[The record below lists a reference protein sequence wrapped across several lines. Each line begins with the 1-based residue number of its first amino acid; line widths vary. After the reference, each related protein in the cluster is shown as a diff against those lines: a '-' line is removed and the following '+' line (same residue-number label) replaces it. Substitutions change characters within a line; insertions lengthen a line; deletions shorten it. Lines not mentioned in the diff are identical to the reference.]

1 MQFGR
6 KQIYTDV
13 MQITKDNVVKVL
25 RDALVIHEQNRSD
38 IKFLLDYERGL
49 QPIDE
54 RIKEIRPEINIKVK
68 DNMAAEITE
77 FKLGYEWGSPI
88 RYVQRANKGIR
99 ENNKDADN
107 VGIAMLNEM
116 MEEENKPS
124 ADQELARFIEICGV
138 GYRLIKAKPDQYRF
152 GSSVVDIL
160 TLNPMNTFIVYTND
174 VYRRPIMGVSYIT
187 DQNGNSTYGCYTED
201 TYFEVK
207 NISKIKGE
215 SKRGK
220 NRLNG
225 LQMKLE
231 SEIEKSKSVL
241 KVLYGNKED
250 IAGTIS
256 AYEKERLEALDEWKK
271 INAECYFDD
280 SVYDEKDDL
289 CPTCHQKLPDEQIAN
304 KHQMFEAAKKERKQK
319 WQADHEDRLERI
331 IKNGKHYQSLITSMK
346 EKQESN
352 VWEISEEEKNLHAR
366 EDELVKIENDIAALP
381 DHVDLSGNKEYQHLV
396 SEIAEK
402 EKALQ
407 QINSGAEMRQQLKI
421 RKTGL
426 KDELAIVEK
435 QIMAADNGD
444 KEERIEQLEAEM
456 REIAQNVADE
466 EKMLYL
472 LEQFMKAKMMIISKM
487 VNEKFGI
494 VSWKLF
500 DKQVNGAV
508 VECCECTYKGVGINK
523 DLNNGHR
530 VVAGLDI
537 IRTLSGLHNVYA
549 PIFVDNAEAV
559 NDFNYPGM
567 ETQMILLKVSE
578 DDELKVEREEM

>member
-6 KQIYTDV
+6 KQIFTDV

-25 RDALVIHEQNRSD
+25 RDALVLHEQNRSD
-38 IKFLLDYERGL
+38 IKFLLDYERGI

-215 SKRGK
+215 SKRQKWVVSNGNGRKNIPAAIPIVEYINDYDRMGCFERVISEIDALNIVTSDRVNDIVQCVQSLLWVHNAELPKDENGNSAVRNGALIETKSTGNGHDLSKEMSQDGIQTLTQNFIDRIHEKTNVPGRQEQGGGSTGSAMSLSNGWQAAELSALKKSQLTKKSEKECIRIMLEIFSNDPDVSEEVRNLKLADIEPKFDRNRTYDLATKVNSWATLVQNGADLLKATELAGFTTDAQQFVLDSEEMVNKILDSKLKGSEPADAAPEGENDKQTIMDGK
-220 NRLNG
+220 NMPDMSD
-225 LQMKLE
+225 QPQ
-231 SEIEKSKSVL
+231 
-241 KVLYGNKED
+241 
-250 IAGTIS
+250 ATPF
-256 AYEKERLEALDEWKK
+256 A
-271 INAECYFDD
+271 NA
-280 SVYDEKDDL
+280 
-289 CPTCHQKLPDEQIAN
+289 
-304 KHQMFEAAKKERKQK
+304 
-319 WQADHEDRLERI
+319 
-331 IKNGKHYQSLITSMK
+331 
-346 EKQESN
+346 
-352 VWEISEEEKNLHAR
+352 
-366 EDELVKIENDIAALP
+366 
-381 DHVDLSGNKEYQHLV
+381 
-396 SEIAEK
+396 
-402 EKALQ
+402 
-407 QINSGAEMRQQLKI
+407 
-421 RKTGL
+421 
-426 KDELAIVEK
+426 
-435 QIMAADNGD
+435 
-444 KEERIEQLEAEM
+444 
-456 REIAQNVADE
+456 
-466 EKMLYL
+466 
-472 LEQFMKAKMMIISKM
+472 
-487 VNEKFGI
+487 
-494 VSWKLF
+494 
-500 DKQVNGAV
+500 
-508 VECCECTYKGVGINK
+508 
-523 DLNNGHR
+523 
-530 VVAGLDI
+530 
-537 IRTLSGLHNVYA
+537 
-549 PIFVDNAEAV
+549 
-559 NDFNYPGM
+559 
-567 ETQMILLKVSE
+567 
-578 DDELKVEREEM
+578 

>member
-49 QPIDE
+49 QPIDN

-124 ADQELARFIEICGV
+124 ADQELARFIEICGI

-215 SKRGK
+215 SKRQKWVVSNGNGRK
-220 NRLNG
+220 NIPAAIPIVEYINDYDRMG
-225 LQMKLE
+225 CFE
-231 SEIEKSKSVL
+231 RVISEIDALNIVTSDRVNDIVQCVQSLLYDTATIRKVAVIAKGIGLGWGGDWKSIVDTPHFYLPKWGSTTSQL
-241 KVLYGNKED
+241 KAFYGTPDKF
-250 IAGTIS
+250 
-256 AYEKERLEALDEWKK
+256 ERTWKK
-271 INAECYFDD
+271 T
-280 SVYDEKDDL
+280 VKREK
-289 CPTCHQKLPDEQIAN
+289 
-304 KHQMFEAAKKERKQK
+304 
-319 WQADHEDRLERI
+319 
-331 IKNGKHYQSLITSMK
+331 G
-346 EKQESN
+346 
-352 VWEISEEEKNLHAR
+352 
-366 EDELVKIENDIAALP
+366 AL
-381 DHVDLSGNKEYQHLV
+381 LW
-396 SEIAEK
+396 
-402 EKALQ
+402 KA
-407 QINSGAEMRQQLKI
+407 SSK
-421 RKTGL
+421 KTGSHC
-426 KDELAIVEK
+426 
-435 QIMAADNGD
+435 
-444 KEERIEQLEAEM
+444 RIP
-456 REIAQNVADE
+456 
-466 EKMLYL
+466 K
-472 LEQFMKAKMMIISKM
+472 
-487 VNEKFGI
+487 
-494 VSWKLF
+494 
-500 DKQVNGAV
+500 GAV
-508 VECCECTYKGVGINK
+508 VEVLYSKDWYTKVRYKNKVGYVNK
-523 DLNNGHR
+523 KF
-530 VVAGLDI
+530 VA
-537 IRTLSGLHNVYA
+537 
-549 PIFVDNAEAV
+549 
-559 NDFNYPGM
+559 
-567 ETQMILLKVSE
+567 
-578 DDELKVEREEM
+578 